1 MRISLAMTGVSVGG
15 TWHHILHLAEGLR
28 ERGHDVR
35 LGLDEAAATPRS
47 EARERDFPIYTLYE
61 SLARDVDIWHLHL
74 HNTYDPQAAT
84 LLATRRARGPTVA
97 TEHLAHF
104 NGSDRALLPSGPR
117 SAATAPAKTVLK
129 RMSIATCDAVIVPS
143 ERVTR
148 FFRARYH
155 LGDTTKIHSIPL
167 GVPPQREAQPI
178 PEDPVGRIIASGSI
192 ITQKGFDLLAEAVR
206 LADVDWPLTI
216 LGDGP
221 HRAHLE
227 QQLDG
232 LLDSR
237 VALPGWQDDPL
248 AWLDRAR
255 VVCLPSRWET
265 FPFAAIEA
273 QLAARPVV
281 AFAVDGIPEIVEHD
295 VTGILVEPGDV
306 RGLALALDRL
316 ASERAEAERM
326 GVAGRQRALEL
337 FGLDD
342 MLDRTEAVYRRVID
356 R

>member
-1 MRISLAMTGVSVGG
+1 MRISLAMTSASLGGV
-15 TWHHILHLAEGLR
+15 WRHIVHLAEGLR

-35 LGLDEAAATPRS
+35 LGLSAQADRPRS
-47 EARERDFPIYTLYE
+47 EAHERGFPVCTLHE
-61 SLARDVDIWHLHL
+61 SLDPRFDIWHVHL
-74 HNTYDPQAAT
+74 HDTYDPHAAG
-84 LLATRRARGPTVA
+84 LLAARRALGPTVA

-104 NGSDRALLPSGPR
+104 NGSDRALLSEEGW
-117 SAATAPAKTVLK
+117 SAVTAPVKTILK
-129 RMSIATCDAVIVPS
+129 RISISTCDAVIVPS
-143 ERVTR
+143 ERVTQ
-148 FFRARYH
+148 FFRARYR
-155 LGDTTKIHSIPL
+155 LGETSKLHSIPL

-178 PEDPVGRIIASGSI
+178 PDERIGQVTASGSI
-192 ITQKGFDLLAEAVR
+192 ITQKGFDLLAAAASLAAVE
-206 LADVDWPLTI
+206 WPLTI

-221 HRAHLE
+221 HRVRLE
-227 QQLDG
+227 QQFNG
-232 LLDSR
+232 LIGAR
-237 VALPGWQDDPL
+237 VVLPGWQDDPL

-316 ASERAEAERM
+316 ASEQPEAERM

-337 FGLDD
+337 FGLDQ
-342 MLDRTEAVYRRVID
+342 MLDRIEAIYRAVID
-356 R
+356 K